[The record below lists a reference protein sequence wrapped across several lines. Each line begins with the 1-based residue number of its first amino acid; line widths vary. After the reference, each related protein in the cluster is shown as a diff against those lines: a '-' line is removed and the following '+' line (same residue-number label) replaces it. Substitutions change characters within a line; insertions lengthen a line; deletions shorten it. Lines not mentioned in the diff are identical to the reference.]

1 MGPETEKGSKE
12 MSRII
17 VCDTGP
23 LLHLNEAGAIHLLP
37 LAGEILVPPAV
48 GVEFKRNARER
59 IPAWVKIRRLR
70 QHEQQQAAK
79 WVENAMIDPGEAEA
93 ISLALQ
99 TGCDWL
105 LTDDAQARQL
115 AETLDLDVHGSVGV
129 LLWAAAVGHI
139 KSRGEARKLLDALG
153 RSTLWISDRVIE
165 EAARAIEE
173 LLPE

>member
-1 MGPETEKGSKE
+1 
-12 MSRII
+12 MSRVI

-23 LLHLNEAGAIHLLP
+23 LLHLAEAGAIYLLP

-48 GVEFKRNARER
+48 GAEYKRNTRSK
-59 IPAWVKIRRLR
+59 IPAWIKTRRL
-70 QHEQQQAAK
+70 QKHAQPQAAE
-79 WVENAMIDPGEAEA
+79 WVEHAMIDRGEAEA

-105 LTDDAQARQL
+105 LTDDAQARHL
-115 AETLDLDVHGSVGV
+115 AEALGLEVHGSVGV

-139 KSRGEARKLLDALG
+139 TGRGEARKLLDALG
-153 RSTLWISDRVIE
+153 RSTLWVSDRVIE
-165 EAARAIEE
+165 AAARTIEE